1 MLRPEAIDFALE
13 EFGRQLKAEL
23 GKLSG
28 DIGKMRARKVELE
41 TELRRYADALGAGG
55 NMPAIIQ
62 AMKERQGELD
72 SITERLLSTH
82 PDSIEA
88 RLTDIRRFVTRRILD
103 LRELLSRDVLLTR
116 TELLKHIQE
125 IRMVPRTDGS
135 GPHYEAAGEWSLVGG
150 EYESSP
156 GTRPSNWD
164 GCGGWI

>member
-1 MLRPEAIDFALE
+1 MLKPEAIDFALE

-28 DIGKMRARKVELE
+28 DLGKMRARRVELE
-41 TELRRYADALGAGG
+41 TELRRYAEALGACG

-62 AMKERQGELD
+62 AMKVRQGELD
-72 SITERLLSTH
+72 SISERLLSTH

-88 RLTDIRRFVTRRILD
+88 RLADIRRFVTSRILD
-103 LRELLSRDVLLTR
+103 LRELLSRDVLLAR
-116 TELLKHIQE
+116 PELLKHIQV
-125 IRMVPRTDGS
+125 IRMVPRVDAID
-135 GPHYEAAGEWSLVGG
+135 PHYEAAGEWSLAGNG
-150 EYESSP
+150 SGP